1 MMIPTV
7 GGQVSGQQMRRDDQM
22 LYLMIKP
29 YAEQAADMAGLRRKH
44 GLSRAYAMDRIHMTL
59 VRFGDI
65 RLISPHDL
73 DLIRRAAASLQ
84 AEPFEVT
91 LDRIKGNALVGS
103 KMRAV
108 RDFQRSLVTRLEA
121 FGIDLP
127 DYAFK
132 PHASLTYEEWKSRN
146 IMVSP
151 ISWQVR
157 QLLLINS
164 IHGKGHEL
172 LDSWNLE
179 PRQGCLDFD
188 QPC

>member
-1 MMIPTV
+1 MMTPTI
-7 GGQVSGQQMRRDDQM
+7 GRHVSGRQARRDDQM

-29 YAEQAADMAGLRRKH
+29 YAEQAGMMDGLRRKH
-44 GLSRAYAMDRIHMTL
+44 DLSRNYAVDRFHMTL
-59 VRFGDI
+59 VPFGDI
-65 RLISPHDL
+65 RTISPQSL
-73 DLIRRAAASLQ
+73 DRIRHAAASLQ

-91 LDRIKGNALVGS
+91 LNRISGNALVGS
-103 KMRAV
+103 RMQAL
-108 RDFQRSLVTRLEA
+108 RDFQRSLMTRLEA

-146 IMVSP
+146 ILVSP
-151 ISWQVR
+151 ISWQVQ

-164 IHGKGHEL
+164 IHGKGHIL
-172 LDSWNLE
+172 LDSWDLE

-188 QPC
+188 PR

>member
-1 MMIPTV
+1 MTIPIL

-29 YAEQAADMAGLRRKH
+29 HAGQAAMMDGLRRKH
-44 GLSRAYAMDRIHMTL
+44 DLSRNYAVDRFHMTL
-59 VRFGDI
+59 VPFGDI
-65 RLISPHDL
+65 RTISPQHL

-84 AEPFEVT
+84 ADPFEVT
-91 LDRIKGNALVGS
+91 LNRIKGNALVGS
-103 KMRAV
+103 RMQAL
-108 RDFQRSLVTRLEA
+108 RDFRRSLVTRLET

-132 PHASLTYEEWKSRN
+132 PHASLTYEEWQPRN

-151 ISWQVR
+151 IRWQVR

-164 IHGKGHEL
+164 IHGKGHQL

-188 QPC
+188 PPR

>member
-1 MMIPTV
+1 MMIPTI
-7 GGQVSGQQMRRDDQM
+7 GEQVSGQQMRRDDQM

-29 YAEQAADMAGLRRKH
+29 YAEQAAIMDRLRREH
-44 GLSRAYAMDRIHMTL
+44 ELSRKYAMDRIHMTL
-59 VRFGDI
+59 VPFGDI
-65 RLISPHDL
+65 RTISPQDL
-73 DLIRRAAASLQ
+73 GLIRRAAASLQ

-91 LDRIKGNALVGS
+91 LNRISGNALVGS
-103 KMRAV
+103 RMQALH
-108 RDFQRSLVTRLEA
+108 DFRRSLVKRLEA

-132 PHASLTYEEWKSRN
+132 PHASLTYEEWQPRN
-146 IMVSP
+146 ILVSP

-164 IHGKGHEL
+164 IHGKGHQL

-188 QPC
+188 PR

>member
-1 MMIPTV
+1 MMIPTI
-7 GGQVSGQQMRRDDQM
+7 GEHASGQQARRDDRM

-29 YAEQAADMAGLRRKH
+29 HARQAAIMDGLRRTH
-44 GLSRAYAMDRIHMTL
+44 DLSRKYAADRFHMTL
-59 VRFGDI
+59 VPFGDI
-65 RLISPHDL
+65 RTISPQDL

-91 LDRIKGNALVGS
+91 LNRISGNALVGS
-103 KMRAV
+103 RMQALRA
-108 RDFQRSLVTRLEA
+108 FQRSLVKRLEA
-121 FGIDLP
+121 FGVDLP

-132 PHASLTYEEWKSRN
+132 PHASLTYEEWQPRN
-146 IMVSP
+146 VTVSP

-179 PRQGCLDFD
+179 PRQRCLDFD
-188 QPC
+188 PPR

>member
-7 GGQVSGQQMRRDDQM
+7 GAQTSGQQARRDDQM

-29 YAEQAADMAGLRRKH
+29 YAGQAAMMDGLRREH
-44 GLSRAYAMDRIHMTL
+44 DLSRNYAVDRFHMTL
-59 VRFGDI
+59 VPFGDI
-65 RLISPHDL
+65 RTIPPQYL

-91 LDRIKGNALVGS
+91 LNRISGNALVGS
-103 KMRAV
+103 RMQAL
-108 RDFQRSLVTRLEA
+108 RDFRRSLVTRLET
-121 FGIDLP
+121 FEIDLP

-132 PHASLTYEEWKSRN
+132 PHASLTYEEWKPRN
-146 IMVSP
+146 ILVSP
-151 ISWQVR
+151 ISWHVR

-164 IHGKGHEL
+164 IHGKGHQL

-188 QPC
+188 PR

>member
-1 MMIPTV
+1 MMIPTT
-7 GGQVSGQQMRRDDQM
+7 GGSVSGQQMRRDDQM
-22 LYLMIKP
+22 LYFMIKP
-29 YAEQAADMAGLRRKH
+29 YAEQAAIMDGLRRKH
-44 GLSRAYAMDRIHMTL
+44 DLSRNYAVARFHMTL
-59 VRFGDI
+59 VPFGDI
-65 RLISPHDL
+65 RTISPQDL
-73 DLIRRAAASLQ
+73 DLIRNAAASLQ

-91 LDRIKGNALVGS
+91 LNRISGNALVGS
-103 KMRAV
+103 RMRAV

-121 FGIDLP
+121 FGVDLP

-132 PHASLTYEEWKSRN
+132 PHASLTYEEWQPRN

-157 QLLLINS
+157 QLLLTNS
-164 IHGKGHEL
+164 IHGKGHAL

-188 QPC
+188 PPR

>member
-1 MMIPTV
+1 MMIPTLE
-7 GGQVSGQQMRRDDQM
+7 GQVSGQMRRDDQL

-29 YAEQAADMAGLRRKH
+29 YAGQAAIMDGLRRTH
-44 GLSRAYAMDRIHMTL
+44 GLSRNYAVDRIHMTL
-59 VRFGDI
+59 VPFGDI
-65 RLISPHDL
+65 RTISPQHL

-84 AEPFEVT
+84 AEPFQVT

-103 KMRAV
+103 RMRAV

-132 PHASLTYEEWKSRN
+132 PHASLTYEEWQPRN
-146 IMVSP
+146 ITVSP

-179 PRQGCLDFD
+179 PRQRCLDFD
-188 QPC
+188 PPR

>member
-1 MMIPTV
+1 MTIPTV
-7 GGQVSGQQMRRDDQM
+7 GGHVSGRQMRRDDQM

-29 YAEQAADMAGLRRKH
+29 YAGQAAMMDGLRRTH
-44 GLSRAYAMDRIHMTL
+44 GLSRNYAVDRFHMTL
-59 VRFGDI
+59 VPFGDI
-65 RLISPHDL
+65 RTISPQNL

-91 LDRIKGNALVGS
+91 LNRIKGNALVGS
-103 KMRAV
+103 RMQAL
-108 RDFQRSLVTRLEA
+108 RDFQRSLVKQLEA
-121 FGIDLP
+121 FGVDLP

-132 PHASLTYEEWKSRN
+132 PHASLTYEEWQPRN
-146 IMVSP
+146 VTVSP

-172 LDSWNLE
+172 LDSWPLE
-179 PRQGCLDFD
+179 ARQGSLF
-188 QPC
+188 

>member
-1 MMIPTV
+1 MMIPTL
-7 GGQVSGQQMRRDDQM
+7 GGQVSGQQMRRDDQL

-29 YAEQAADMAGLRRKH
+29 YAGQAAAMDGLRRTH
-44 GLSRAYAMDRIHMTL
+44 GLSRKYAVDRIHLTL
-59 VRFGDI
+59 VPFGDI
-65 RLISPHDL
+65 RTISPQNL
-73 DLIRRAAASLQ
+73 DLIHRAAASLQ

-91 LDRIKGNALVGS
+91 LNRIKGNALVGS
-103 KMRAV
+103 RMQAL
-108 RDFQRSLVTRLEA
+108 RDFQRLLVSRLEA

-132 PHASLTYEEWKSRN
+132 PHASLTYEEWQPRN
-146 IMVSP
+146 ITVSP

-179 PRQGCLDFD
+179 PRQRCLDFD
-188 QPC
+188 PPR

>member
-1 MMIPTV
+1 MMIPSV
-7 GGQVSGQQMRRDDQM
+7 GGHASGQQLRRDDQM
-22 LYLMIKP
+22 LYLMLKP
-29 YAEQAADMAGLRRKH
+29 YAGQAAMMDELRRTH
-44 GLSRAYAMDRIHMTL
+44 DLSRNYAVDRFHITL
-59 VRFGDI
+59 VPFGDI
-65 RLISPHDL
+65 RTISPQNL
-73 DLIRRAAASLQ
+73 GLIRHAAASLQ
-84 AEPFEVT
+84 AEPFQVT
-91 LDRIKGNALVGS
+91 LSRIRGNALVGNR
-103 KMRAV
+103 MQALH
-108 RDFQRSLVTRLEA
+108 DFQRSLVTRLEA

-132 PHASLTYEEWKSRN
+132 PHASLTYEEWQPRN

-188 QPC
+188 PPN